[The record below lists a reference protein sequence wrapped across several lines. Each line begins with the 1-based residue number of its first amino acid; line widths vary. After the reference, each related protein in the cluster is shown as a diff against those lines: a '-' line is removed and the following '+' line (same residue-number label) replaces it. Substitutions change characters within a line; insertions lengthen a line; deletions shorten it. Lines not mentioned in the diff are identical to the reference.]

1 MTDRS
6 AEEQLD
12 SCCRKEARKCINKQT
27 EVTLEICLGNQR
39 YQFPAPQGTKPA
51 LLPAA
56 WSPPALF
63 RLSPKWLSVDVLL
76 ERTAS
81 GDGVGAAYR
90 DDFVALG

>member
-1 MTDRS
+1 MYQQADRS
-6 AEEQLD
+6 DPGDL
-12 SCCRKEARKCINKQT
+12 
-27 EVTLEICLGNQR
+27 LGESKIPVSSPSR
-39 YQFPAPQGTKPA
+39 YKAC
-51 LLPAA
+51 PAA